1 MFGFLSF
8 IQICIVQCYP
18 ATKYSTNEVNIF
30 KLISLLSFYMC
41 MDKRET
47 LQTLSDHQSE
57 DKTEKT
63 GSILDT
69 LQRIYTGGQIGATR
83 WTAPQPGGT

>member
-30 KLISLLSFYMC
+30 KLISLLSFCML
-41 MDKRET
+41 MDKCEM
-47 LQTLSDHQSE
+47 LQTTSGYESE
-57 DKTEKT
+57 DRTEET
-63 GSILDT
+63 RSISDLV
-69 LQRIYTGGQIGATR
+69 QNVCMGG
-83 WTAPQPGGT
+83 